1 MFVRGNVLA
10 FNFHCCIL
18 TSRETT
24 NNQNITQAGFME
36 TQASCVSFVR
46 WVSTHSTNLLTPG
59 RQNVKENS
67 LVKCRDEIVEMLR
80 ILYCHHL

>member
-1 MFVRGNVLA
+1 
-10 FNFHCCIL
+10 
-18 TSRETT
+18 
-24 NNQNITQAGFME
+24 ME
-36 TQASCVSFVR
+36 TQASRVSFVR